1 MVVREPPLIGG
12 DLAALALVS
21 RGLGGAAS
29 AFPALMAPAAL
40 HFFCLLRAPPCQ
52 GVDSSGTGPL
62 THVCLSRAQH
72 RRARRASGVSGS
84 RGGSTDQL
92 KFRSSLISG
101 AVQALTALS

>member
-1 MVVREPPLIGG
+1 MSSSLSEVVVREPPLIGG

-62 THVCLSRAQH
+62 TRF
-72 RRARRASGVSGS
+72 AS
-84 RGGSTDQL
+84 L
-92 KFRSSLISG
+92 
-101 AVQALTALS
+101 ALSTAGHGGRPE